1 MKILFIIILLTFNIF
16 AKEIDF
22 KISYD
27 PDYAPFS
34 YKQDGKEA
42 GLFVDIWKLWAKHN
56 NYNIEFV
63 DGILWDDAINL
74 VKEEKVDFFL

>member
-34 YKQDGKEA
+34 YKQA
-42 GLFVDIWKLWAKHN
+42 SLIWAL
-56 NYNIEFV
+56 IFP
-63 DGILWDDAINL
+63 
-74 VKEEKVDFFL
+74 F